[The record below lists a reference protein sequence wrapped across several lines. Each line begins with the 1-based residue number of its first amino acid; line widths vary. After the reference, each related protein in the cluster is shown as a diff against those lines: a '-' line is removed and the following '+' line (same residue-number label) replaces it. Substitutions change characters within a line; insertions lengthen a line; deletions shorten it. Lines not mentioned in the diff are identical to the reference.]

1 MDHRVLIANAA
12 HRLLVDRDAKTY
24 PVEHEREVV
33 GELVS
38 KLVGVQMDLHDLGDT
53 FKDGVDE
60 AGNLLVSGE
69 ELTTLRTVGGAHSG
83 D

>member
-1 MDHRVLIANAA
+1 M
-12 HRLLVDRDAKTY
+12 
-24 PVEHEREVV
+24 V